1 MGGSRL
7 IAHCSLLIAH
17 CSPLMSHCSLHPL
30 SGEAKPQPPKFLDVT
45 LKFLDVIVVKRE
57 GKYKNIG
64 SFTSK
69 DRIFYLKTSDLFMQ
83 KVKENKFY
91 LKLCEYLLKLFQHLP
106 LYQTK
111 ESPAQLRARDKT
123 CFYE

>member
-1 MGGSRL
+1 MLRCRKAMSNELRTGKASL
-7 IAHCSLLIAH
+7 IPLIR
-17 CSPLMSHCSLHPL
+17 SSVIPN
-30 SGEAKPQPPKFLDVT
+30 FLDVM

-57 GKYKNIG
+57 EKYKNIG
-64 SFTSK
+64 SFTPK
-69 DRIFYLKTSDLFMQ
+69 DRIFLYKTSDLFMQ

-111 ESPAQLRARDKT
+111 ESPALLRARDKT
-123 CFYE
+123 CFL

>member
-7 IAHCSLLIAH
+7 IA
-17 CSPLMSHCSLHPL
+17 HCSLHPL

-57 GKYKNIG
+57 EKYKNIG

-69 DRIFYLKTSDLFMQ
+69 DRIFYPKRSDLFMQ

-91 LKLCEYLLKLFQHLP
+91 LKLCEYLLKLFQHLH

-123 CFYE
+123 CSYE